1 VKNERLARSIPLV
14 ALASHLRQNRAS
26 IEPGWRKIFFPRTR
40 KSINWQETGLARGQ
54 LELNE
59 TANALSID

>member
-1 VKNERLARSIPLV
+1 MSVL
-14 ALASHLRQNRAS
+14 HLRQNRAS

-40 KSINWQETGLARGQ
+40 KSINWPETGLARGQ